1 MLRIALLLVVATS
14 LPAQALR
21 SGVAL
26 GPWSESRVGL
36 VGYQAWAEGPLFLA
50 GGTIT
55 IPSVPGGV
63 TWGPAST
70 PIGLIGYA
78 VSQDSWTLH
87 TLAGASSPFEVPV
100 SYRNNEI
107 SVHFRSAGTLGF
119 SVEQGP
125 WQAGL
130 VVADFNA
137 DVAAGESHL
146 GDLVG
151 RVRGAFVGVKDFVG
165 FVAVADAEV
174 EALAGLFDL
183 VFFGLQG
190 KVRGWATGV
199 VGGRVF
205 GSSSWSW
212 GASGALGLAW
222 LDGRL
227 TQYQRLL
234 DHGALQTTGDRYEL
248 SSDPAFFLVLRPE
261 IAWYLAPSVRLGLS
275 RWIPW
280 TSGTVSRQSLS
291 ASPGGGSRQG
301 RNIQWTESLV
311 ANLLVF
317 GWNLELAFDS

>member
-1 MLRIALLLVVATS
+1 MLRIALFVIVATS

-26 GPWSESRVGL
+26 GPWSEGRVGL

-50 GGTIT
+50 GGTVNV
-55 IPSVPGGV
+55 PSVPGGLA
-63 TWGPAST
+63 WGPVST
-70 PIGLIGYA
+70 QLGIVGYA

-87 TLAGASSPFEVPV
+87 TFAGASSPFEVPV
-100 SYRNNEI
+100 SYQNNEI
-107 SVHFRSAGTLGF
+107 SVQLRSAGTLGF
-119 SVEQGP
+119 SVERGP
-125 WQAGL
+125 WQTGFVA
-130 VVADFNA
+130 ADFDA
-137 DVAAGESHL
+137 DIAAGESHL
-146 GDLVG
+146 GDLAG
-151 RVRGAFVGVKDFVG
+151 RARGAFVGAEDVVA

-199 VGGRVF
+199 AGGRTF

-212 GASGALGLAW
+212 GASGAFGLAW
-222 LDGRL
+222 LDGQL

-234 DHGALQTTGDRYEL
+234 GHGTLQTTGDRYEL
-248 SSDPAFFLVLRPE
+248 SSDPAFFVVLRPE
-261 IAWYLAPSVRLGLS
+261 VVWHLTPSVRLGLS

-280 TSGTVSRQSLS
+280 TSATVSRQSLN

-301 RNIQWTESLV
+301 KSFRWTESLI

-317 GWNLELAFDS
+317 GWNLELAFES